1 MMRETDFDRAE
12 AIDSLDSP
20 VGTLWIAATRKGV
33 CAISFHAPKR
43 KRVDDG
49 ERSEARKILKAAV
62 AKLARYFRDGDDVFD
77 EIPIDPEGTDF
88 QLSVWNAL
96 RKIPRGQTRSYGEI
110 ARAIGRPNA
119 VRAVGAA
126 NGSNPVAIVVPC
138 HRVIGANGTLTGYGG
153 GLEKKMWLLEHEG
166 AACAAEGILPF

>member
-1 MMRETDFDRAE
+1 MMREKDFERAD
-12 AIDSLDSP
+12 AIDSLESP

-33 CAISFHAPKR
+33 CAVSFRAPKR
-43 KRVDDG
+43 KSTQG
-49 ERSEARKILKAAV
+49 EASPEARKILKHAASV
-62 AKLARYFRDGDDVFD
+62 LARYFAKGNDGFD

-96 RKIPRGQTRSYGEI
+96 RKIPHGETRSYGEI
-110 ARAIGRPNA
+110 ARQIGNPRA
-119 VRAVGAA
+119 VRAVGLA

-153 GLEKKMWLLEHEG
+153 GLEKKNWLLKHEG
-166 AACAAEGILPF
+166 ALLL